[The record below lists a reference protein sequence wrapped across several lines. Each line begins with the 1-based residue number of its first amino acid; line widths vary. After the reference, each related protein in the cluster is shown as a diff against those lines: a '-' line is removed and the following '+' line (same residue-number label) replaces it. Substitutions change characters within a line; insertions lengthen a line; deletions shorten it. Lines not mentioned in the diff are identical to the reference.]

1 MASWQRLSHRL
12 TFPTGGLPNLAHP
25 LGPRLRTGQGLNV
38 NGTEPGT
45 LAMLPTAATGLAE
58 PISRT
63 AGVTT
68 TGQDE
73 RHRGVL
79 SIWCPPP
86 PPGPARILYCLTFLS
101 RCVIVT
107 HVWPWRKTRIA
118 APRLEREQGQDA
130 ATSAERLNRLET
142 RVERLE
148 LDNAERQVA
157 VLSSL
162 EKVLNQ
168 LRARER
174 KRERDAD
181 EVDPTESAEDRGV
194 ARVDR
199 GRHPRPAGIPQ
210 GSSTAHLSRRFKLGG

>member
-1 MASWQRLSHRL
+1 MW
-12 TFPTGGLPNLAHP
+12 TGVPPSGHLQWTPQTPHFSQIQS
-25 LGPRLRTGQGLNV
+25 LGPPARQPQAKTSGIEASFLV
-38 NGTEPGT
+38 
-45 LAMLPTAATGLAE
+45 
-58 PISRT
+58 
-63 AGVTT
+63 
-68 TGQDE
+68 
-73 RHRGVL
+73 
-79 SIWCPPP
+79 PPP
-86 PPGPARILYCLTFLS
+86 PPGPARSLYCLTFLS

-107 HVWPWRKTRIA
+107 HVWPWRNTRTA

-174 KRERDAD
+174 KRERDAEESD
-181 EVDPTESAEDRGV
+181 EPAGNPVEGRGLAGV
-194 ARVDR
+194 AR
-199 GRHPRPAGIPQ
+199 GAGPGNHRVPPIT
-210 GSSTAHLSRRFKLGG
+210 STSHLARRFKGA